1 MHQNDIREVSEEQ
14 LIQFFSTIGEKPFRI
29 KQLNNWLWEKNVH
42 GFDLMQNLPKK
53 LIKNLKEQ
61 FTFLVSRIGQEVT
74 SQDGTVKFI
83 FRLHDNHLIEG
94 VLIPSGKRVTAC
106 ISSQVGCKLGCKFCA
121 TGSMG
126 FTRNLRAWEIID
138 QYALMNQRSNELF
151 DQNITNI
158 VMMGMGEPL
167 DNYEQ
172 VMKAINMLT
181 SPQGN
186 ALSPSRITL
195 STVGLVDQIRQ
206 LADDQFKPSLAV
218 SLHVANNEK
227 RSQLMPANK
236 KNPIHE
242 LQSALRYYHKQTNQR
257 ITIEYVLINGINDS
271 LADAEELAQFCK
283 AFPVKINLIQFNST
297 HPPYQ
302 KSPPEN
308 TQRFIQYLES
318 KNMVVNLRRSRG
330 EDIAAACGQLVKKKA
345 EGGGRKFEGRR

>member
-1 MHQNDIREVSEEQ
+1 MYQNDIREVSEEQ

-29 KQLNNWLWEKNVH
+29 KQLNSWLWEKNVH
-42 GFDLMQNLPKK
+42 GFDLMQNLPKTLIEK
-53 LIKNLKEQ
+53 LKKQ

-172 VMKAINMLT
+172 VMKAINILT

-206 LADDQFKPSLAV
+206 LADDQFKPALAV

-236 KNPIHE
+236 KNPTHE

-297 HPPYQ
+297 YPPYQ
-302 KSPPEN
+302 KSTPEN

-330 EDIAAACGQLVKKKA
+330 EDIDAACGQLVKKKA
-345 EGGGRKFEGRR
+345 EGGNLKEEGRR